1 MTLKVSRSFRPSI
14 PATVALFVL
23 ASLFVSL
30 GLWQEKRA
38 TEKQHIELQH
48 RMATRVSFK
57 TALARDERFARID
70 VSGHYDP
77 VRHILLDN
85 QVWKG
90 RAGVH
95 VFTPFY
101 TLDGSAILVNR
112 GWLPLAFDRQ
122 TMPDIPT
129 PQYETVL
136 RGMLNTLPVPG
147 RILGKADKLNQT
159 RWPQLVTYLNLENIA
174 EALDVSLENRIIQL
188 SDSEPAGFEGRVW
201 KPVFLTSRKHKAYA
215 FQWFALAT
223 ISIVLWAS
231 TGFRKPRGNIE

>member
-1 MTLKVSRSFRPSI
+1 M
-14 PATVALFVL
+14 LFIL
-23 ASLFVSL
+23 ASLFASL
-30 GLWQEKRA
+30 GMWQAKRA
-38 TEKQHIELQH
+38 AEKEQTEIQHQTASI
-48 RMATRVSFK
+48 VSFK

-101 TLDGSAILVNR
+101 TTDGTAILVNR
-112 GWLPLAFDRQ
+112 GWLPLAADRH
-122 TMPDIPT
+122 TLPDIPT
-129 PQYETVL
+129 PQHETVL

-147 RILGKADKLNQT
+147 RILGQADKMNQN
-159 RWPQLVTYLNLENIA
+159 RWPQLVTYLNLENII
-174 EALDVSLENRIIQL
+174 ESLDISLKDRIIQL
-188 SDSEPAGFEGRVW
+188 SASEQAGFEGRDW

-223 ISIVLWAS
+223 ISIVLWII
-231 TGFRKPRGNIE
+231 TGFRKPSGVTK